1 MILLVAAML
10 VSADPTAS
18 APQTPPA
25 PIEKPK
31 KAKRICKRQ
40 DVDTGSHMAKSLCLT
55 EDQWNARHEGIS
67 ADEYEALQGRVGP

>member
-1 MILLVAAML
+1 MILLLAAML
-10 VSADPTAS
+10 LSSDPAAS
-18 APQTPPA
+18 APQTQPA

-55 EDQWNARHEGIS
+55 EDQWNARKEGIS
-67 ADEYEALQGRVGP
+67 ADEYEALHGRVGH